1 MSENLASLFQDYY
14 CSLSNKNYSVDT
26 VDRVFGGASRETYKI
41 KLSDD
46 SGNIEKLVLRLS
58 QDSSLIETEQK
69 TEYLAYSAF
78 QNSQV
83 PVPELIDMDES
94 SERLGKPFMLMKEL
108 KGEAAS
114 PFTPDVYHPHEKDL
128 GKQFWYILGQIA
140 SAQIDKKIFE
150 SLSSESKD
158 PHWKQELDKWLKVIR
173 DDSISIE
180 PILEAGIRYLYRN
193 PPEENDHQCLVH
205 GDYRSGNFLY
215 LENKVTGI
223 LDWEM
228 AHIGNPLEDLAWALS
243 PIWSWQ
249 DKQRP
254 AYLISR
260 EEALTIWEESS
271 KIQIDQD
278 QLDWWEI
285 FAAVKG
291 MAIWISAGHEFKTGT
306 NIDPIN
312 LFSAWIPGDI
322 HLEVIL
328 DFLEAKL

>member
-1 MSENLASLFQDYY
+1 
-14 CSLSNKNYSVDT
+14 
-26 VDRVFGGASRETYKI
+26 
-41 KLSDD
+41 
-46 SGNIEKLVLRLS
+46 
-58 QDSSLIETEQK
+58 
-69 TEYLAYSAF
+69 
-78 QNSQV
+78 
-83 PVPELIDMDES
+83 
-94 SERLGKPFMLMKEL
+94 
-108 KGEAAS
+108 
-114 PFTPDVYHPHEKDL
+114 
-128 GKQFWYILGQIA
+128 
-140 SAQIDKKIFE
+140 
-150 SLSSESKD
+150 
-158 PHWKQELDKWLKVIR
+158 
-173 DDSISIE
+173 
-180 PILEAGIRYLYRN
+180 
-193 PPEENDHQCLVH
+193 
-205 GDYRSGNFLY
+205 
-215 LENKVTGI
+215 
-223 LDWEM
+223 M